1 MKSTLPVLSLVSA
14 VLCGCVAPAP
24 DGSHHFGDAARQ
36 LRAAQTIDVD
46 APSRNTT
53 PPVIDG
59 KATSGAQTGYATS
72 YGYAVKEAKQSPL
85 TVLPA
90 GQ

>member
-1 MKSTLPVLSLVSA
+1 MNSTLPALCLVPSL
-14 VLCGCVAPAP
+14 LCGCVAPAP
-24 DGSHHFGDAARQ
+24 EWSHRFGDAARQ

-53 PPVIDG
+53 PPMIDG

-72 YGYAVKEAKQSPL
+72 YGYAVKEAKQPPL
-85 TVLPA
+85 NVLQL

>member
-1 MKSTLPVLSLVSA
+1 MKFILPAVCLLASLLS
-14 VLCGCVAPAP
+14 GCVATSPEWNKT
-24 DGSHHFGDAARQ
+24 FGDTARQ

-46 APSRNTT
+46 APSRNTA

-59 KATSGAQTGYATS
+59 KATSGALTGYATS
-72 YGYAVKEAKQSPL
+72 YGYAVKETKPPPL
-85 TVLPA
+85 TVLQV

>member
-1 MKSTLPVLSLVSA
+1 MNSTLPTLCLVPA
-14 VLCGCVAPAP
+14 LLCGCVAAAP
-24 DGSHHFGDAARQ
+24 EWNKNFGDAARQ

-53 PPVIDG
+53 PPMIDG

-72 YGYAVKEAKQSPL
+72 YGYAVKEARQPPL
-85 TVLPA
+85 TVLQV

>member
-1 MKSTLPVLSLVSA
+1 MKSTLPTLFLTA
-14 VLCGCVAPAP
+14 ALLCGCVATAP
-24 DGSHHFGDAARQ
+24 EWNKNFGDAARQ

-46 APSRNTT
+46 SPSRNIT

-72 YGYAVKEAKQSPL
+72 YGYAVKEAKQPPL
-85 TVLPA
+85 TVLQV

>member
-1 MKSTLPVLSLVSA
+1 MKLISPALCLVASL
-14 VLCGCVAPAP
+14 LGGCTATSPEWNKT
-24 DGSHHFGDAARQ
+24 FGDATRQ

-46 APSRNTT
+46 APSRNTA

-59 KATSGAQTGYATS
+59 KATSGALTGYATS
-72 YGYAVKEAKQSPL
+72 YGYAVKEAKQPPL
-85 TVLPA
+85 TVLQV

>member
-1 MKSTLPVLSLVSA
+1 MKSTLPALCVVPAL
-14 VLCGCVAPAP
+14 LCGCVAPA
-24 DGSHHFGDAARQ
+24 SEWNKSFGDAARQ
-36 LRAAQTIDVD
+36 LRAAQVIDVD
-46 APSRNTT
+46 APRRNTT

-72 YGYAVKEAKQSPL
+72 YGYAVKEARQAPL
-85 TVLPA
+85 TVLPV

>member
-1 MKSTLPVLSLVSA
+1 MKSTLPTLFLVA
-14 VLCGCVAPAP
+14 ALLCGCAATAPEW
-24 DGSHHFGDAARQ
+24 SKNFGDAARQ
-36 LRAAQTIDVD
+36 LRAAQTIDLE

-53 PPVIDG
+53 APVIDG

-72 YGYAVKEAKQSPL
+72 YGYAVKEARQPPL
-85 TVLPA
+85 TVLQV